1 MRYSGAL
8 GIVEQ
13 SEVRPGIWEET
24 VTEVPVLGTVRQAT
38 AALDGTDQVLP
49 QYSTTTSVTVPAR
62 GVGPLDNSSIRY
74 VTYKGDRWQIS
85 SIVDEPPRIVLY
97 IGEKYNGPTPE

>member
-8 GIVEQ
+8 GLVEQ
-13 SEVRPGIWEET
+13 TEVRPGIWEET

-38 AALDGTDQVLP
+38 EVLPNVDSVLP
-49 QYSTTTSVTVPAR
+49 QHTTTTSISVPAR
-62 GVGPLDNSSIRY
+62 GVGPLDNSNIRY
-74 VTYKGDRWQIS
+74 ITYKGHRWQIS
-85 SIVDEPPRIVLY
+85 SIVDEPPRIVVY